1 MRHYL
6 NRFFFFVLILF
17 YLTPFIAQSQSESK
31 GSLMGTQFGLQLN
44 IDSPFKDA
52 MPYMET
58 SANLGF
64 SIAQSP
70 VIGSP
75 FYIEFKALWGNYASE
90 NSTGIYYYKNGYWYP
105 ADATYKSGYQKYLL
119 GTKIMAGKDFRALR
133 FFGTPQLGIL
143 RMRTKTDVKYWDGTV
158 NWNDQNDDGS
168 EHAYRTSQKQT
179 GFVYGGEAGLEI
191 SLQRL
196 FKKES
201 EKNRYRLLLSGSF
214 LAGFRPFNYMNVDQ
228 ELLSYEE
235 MNDNLDQLD
244 QYTDISHPN
253 TDEYKFTKT
262 YTSPLRL
269 WGVNVAYIICL

>member
-1 MRHYL
+1 MKLYL
-6 NRFFFFVLILF
+6 KRFFLF
-17 YLTPFIAQSQSESK
+17 LAISFCSSHPFAQTDSESK
-31 GSLMGTQFGLQLN
+31 SSLMGTQLGFLIN
-44 IDSPFKDA
+44 IDSPFKEV

-58 SANLGF
+58 SGNFGF
-64 SIAQSP
+64 SIGQSP

-75 FYIEFKALWGNYASE
+75 FYIEFKALWGNYGTEYSYDV
-90 NSTGIYYYKNGYWYP
+90 NYYQNGYWYP

-133 FFGTPQLGIL
+133 FFGTPQIGIL

-168 EHAYRTSQKQT
+168 EHAYRTAQKQT

-201 EKNRYRLLLSGSF
+201 EKNRYRLLLSGSY
-214 LAGFRPFNYMNVDQ
+214 LRGFKPYSYTNVDQ

-235 MNDNLDQLD
+235 MNDHLDQLE

-253 TDEYKFTKT
+253 VDEYQFTKT
-262 YTSPLRL
+262 YSSPLRL
-269 WGVNVAYIICL
+269 WGINIGFMFCL